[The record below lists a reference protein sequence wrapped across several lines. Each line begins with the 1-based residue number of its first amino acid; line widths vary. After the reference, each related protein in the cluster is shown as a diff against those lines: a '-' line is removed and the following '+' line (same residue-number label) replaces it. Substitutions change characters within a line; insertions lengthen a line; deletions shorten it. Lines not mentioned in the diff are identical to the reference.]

1 MAGSE
6 QVSGENIERAGRVRK
21 LHLSSVRA
29 KPNNAAGP
37 GHYRQGRA
45 RCPEQLDLYEEPS
58 GAGGHP
64 QPARPSR
71 RKSAVVLRCPLCRS
85 EMRVV
90 AIALTVECPSC
101 HAVVDVLEVA
111 PVSLTSV
118 NPSSRSPSS
127 ASAQI
132 EPRLVT
138 AKSLLRKTLPSFFP
152 ESVPITEA
160 STAQTPA
167 ARRHSAPT
175 VRIILGVAVLLGVVG
190 IGCWQIYPKQG
201 QMTPEIGAPLET
213 PPIVASPV
221 FPMVSQEPPTRLVVG
236 LPQLGNKPPPD
247 EPATPPVAEPQVAT
261 PATEAPALILEAAIP
276 QAFVP
281 ANIVVGPADN
291 VFVVRFDSKL
301 PGLTPSGLRTLDGA
315 LRAANKGRKV
325 HIEIA
330 GCAAHDGIP
339 TGRDCAALTRS
350 LKSILAHRGVDHPAD
365 LIISQYPPPI
375 MFPW

>member
-1 MAGSE
+1 MPKAPTFKKAIGKPDEAVLEMAGSE
-6 QVSGENIERAGRVRK
+6 QVSGGEKIQRAGRVRK

-118 NPSSRSPSS
+118 NPPSRSPSS

-138 AKSLLRKTLPSFFP
+138 AESPTSQDPP
-152 ESVPITEA
+152 ESLPCIR
-160 STAQTPA
+160 SD
-167 ARRHSAPT
+167 RRSVDGADAGGSETQRPNSADC
-175 VRIILGVAVLLGVVG
+175 LGSSGAVGCGG
-190 IGCWQIYPKQG
+190 IGSGRFTLNRGRWRQRLGRP
-201 QMTPEIGAPLET
+201 PT

-221 FPMVSQEPPTRLVVG
+221 FPMVSQEPSTRLVVG

-247 EPATPPVAEPQVAT
+247 EPATPPVAESQVAT
-261 PATEAPALILEAAIP
+261 PATEAPAPSWRPPFRRFSSP
-276 QAFVP
+276 Q
-281 ANIVVGPADN
+281 
-291 VFVVRFDSKL
+291 
-301 PGLTPSGLRTLDGA
+301 TLLWD
-315 LRAANKGRKV
+315 RR
-325 HIEIA
+325 
-330 GCAAHDGIP
+330 
-339 TGRDCAALTRS
+339 
-350 LKSILAHRGVDHPAD
+350 
-365 LIISQYPPPI
+365 
-375 MFPW
+375 

>member
-1 MAGSE
+1 MPKAPTFKKAIGKPDEAVLEMAGSE

-118 NPSSRSPSS
+118 NPPSRSPSS
-127 ASAQI
+127 ASA
-132 EPRLVT
+132 
-138 AKSLLRKTLPSFFP
+138 
-152 ESVPITEA
+152 
-160 STAQTPA
+160 
-167 ARRHSAPT
+167 
-175 VRIILGVAVLLGVVG
+175 
-190 IGCWQIYPKQG
+190 
-201 QMTPEIGAPLET
+201 
-213 PPIVASPV
+213 
-221 FPMVSQEPPTRLVVG
+221 
-236 LPQLGNKPPPD
+236 
-247 EPATPPVAEPQVAT
+247 
-261 PATEAPALILEAAIP
+261 
-276 QAFVP
+276 
-281 ANIVVGPADN
+281 
-291 VFVVRFDSKL
+291 
-301 PGLTPSGLRTLDGA
+301 
-315 LRAANKGRKV
+315 
-325 HIEIA
+325 
-330 GCAAHDGIP
+330 
-339 TGRDCAALTRS
+339 
-350 LKSILAHRGVDHPAD
+350 
-365 LIISQYPPPI
+365 
-375 MFPW
+375 